1 LSSSPHEPR
10 AEPSSIDRLSS
21 RDDAD
26 DDANNSNN
34 PLFYEVDKSDET
46 GQGDVHIPA
55 GGVSI
60 SDAMEEA
67 QWKDRFVTKVV
78 PVTDLPGVAQLVT
91 TTATTGSLEPVRYL
105 VALSPPS
112 SDSNHNETNSHS
124 NNTTTATDDYVLV
137 DVPPYSPQLVAQMQA
152 FMGGTRGRLTAI
164 LVTHRDAIHYDEAPA
179 VLATR
184 RADLD
189 QWRQAFA
196 KNDSDAALPP
206 AIVAYRLD
214 IPRDCRHAVTQ
225 VLDGYGPFAWQEATT
240 ADTNVNASSS
250 AFVETGRPLT
260 YHEWNHDVAQDVM
273 SGKLAPDD
281 AAAAATTTSANGNK
295 DGDVADDDDDDYT
308 PEKIRQR
315 EQGHRLL
322 AVYTP
327 GRTFGSVS
335 YVFPEMGVCC
345 SGFTLP
351 VEDNR
356 LDDDNNNYGTS
367 APGPVLDCRGYVTT
381 SRAGIQRQT
390 ASATRLIREY
400 GDRFWVVLPS
410 RGDPLFLDGVADR
423 QSVLLETV
431 EQYRRIGEIYEQLG
445 ITGASEDDDDDIE

>member
-1 LSSSPHEPR
+1 
-10 AEPSSIDRLSS
+10 
-21 RDDAD
+21 
-26 DDANNSNN
+26 
-34 PLFYEVDKSDET
+34 
-46 GQGDVHIPA
+46 
-55 GGVSI
+55 
-60 SDAMEEA
+60 M
-67 QWKDRFVTKVV
+67 
-78 PVTDLPGVAQLVT
+78 
-91 TTATTGSLEPVRYL
+91 
-105 VALSPPS
+105 
-112 SDSNHNETNSHS
+112 
-124 NNTTTATDDYVLV
+124 

-152 FMGGTRGRLTAI
+152 FMGGRARGRLTAI

-189 QWRQAFA
+189 LWRQAFA
-196 KNDSDAALPP
+196 NHGDDDSDGDAAAPPP

-240 ADTNVNASSS
+240 ADDKNNVNVSSS

-260 YHEWNHDVAQDVM
+260 YHEWNHDVAQDVL

-281 AAAAATTTSANGNK
+281 AAAAATTTTANGNK
-295 DGDVADDDDDDYT
+295 DGDDDDDDDYT

-322 AVYTP
+322 AIYTP

-356 LDDDNNNYGTS
+356 LDDDNNYATGGT
-367 APGPVLDCRGYVTT
+367 PGPVLDCRGYVTT

-390 ASATRLIREY
+390 ASATRLIQEY

-423 QSVLLETV
+423 QAVLLETV

-445 ITGASEDDDDDIE
+445 ITGASEDDDDIE